1 MHLTE
6 SYICL
11 HEVRFYAFHGV
22 MPQERSVGGEFL
34 VSVKV
39 GYPLEKAMSSDDV
52 ADTLNYAALY
62 ELVKK
67 EMMQPSALLEH
78 VMGRIVEAIEK
89 AFPEVTSVEVKI
101 KKVNPPMGS
110 DCKGAEVMG
119 RFVK

>member
-39 GYPLEKAMSSDDV
+39 GYPLEKAMISDDV

-67 EMMQPSALLEH
+67 EMMQPSSLLEH

-89 AFPEVTSVEVKI
+89 AFPEVASVEVKI

-110 DCKGAEVMG
+110 DSNGAEVMG
-119 RFVK
+119 RFER

>member
-67 EMMQPSALLEH
+67 EMMQPSSLLEH

-119 RFVK
+119 RFER

>member
-1 MHLTE
+1 MKLTE
-6 SYICL
+6 GYVIL
-11 HEVRFYAFHGV
+11 KDVRFHAFHGV

-67 EMMQPSALLEH
+67 EMMQPSSLLEH

>member
-39 GYPLEKAMSSDDV
+39 GYPLEKAMISDDV
-52 ADTLNYAALY
+52 ADTLNYAELY

-67 EMMQPSALLEH
+67 EMMQPSGLLEH

-89 AFPEVTSVEVKI
+89 AFPKVTSVEVKI

-110 DCKGAEVMG
+110 DSNGAEVMG
-119 RFVK
+119 RFER

>member
-22 MPQERSVGGEFL
+22 MPQERSVGGEFF

-39 GYPLEKAMSSDDV
+39 GYPLEKAMISDDV
-52 ADTLNYAALY
+52 ADTLNYAELY

-67 EMMQPSALLEH
+67 EMMQPSGLLEH